1 MVLIGPHSIYH
12 YDTEHRPRGK
22 PFVETDPANFG
33 GSFYSY
39 IKSRVEE
46 VLPISVRPL
55 PTPYTSKPDISHIPI
70 DHAFLPTGRFPTTYT
85 GATLLLKLLPTR
97 TSSTS

>member
-1 MVLIGPHSIYH
+1 MVLIGRHSIYH
-12 YDTEHRPRGK
+12 YDAEHRPSGK

-39 IKSRVEE
+39 AKSWVEE

-55 PTPYTSKPDISHIPI
+55 PTPSTSKPDTSHTPT
-70 DHAFLPTGRFPTTYT
+70 DHAFLPTDWFPTTYT
-85 GATLLLKLLPTR
+85 RATLLLKLLPIR
-97 TSSTS
+97 ASSTS